1 MQHRSIA
8 EVDPAGNVVSELRLL
23 PEGTDGGHVYMRNA
37 RKLANG
43 NFLVAHS
50 GEEIVREYAPDGKVL
65 REIPAPGGPH
75 TAIRLPNGNTLISC
89 GDMHQAAMVL
99 EVDPEGKVVWKV
111 EHDELPGISLKF
123 IAGIHRLPNGNTV
136 LSNWVG
142 HNQFG
147 KAPHL
152 IEVTPDKRVVW
163 TFQDHKTMKTI
174 SSVQILDVPGDPTAG
189 EVLH

>member
-1 MQHRSIA
+1 MVM
-8 EVDPAGNVVSELRLL
+8 EV
-23 PEGTDGGHVYMRNA
+23 
-37 RKLANG
+37 
-43 NFLVAHS
+43 
-50 GEEIVREYAPDGKVL
+50 APDG
-65 REIPAPGGPH
+65 A
-75 TAIRLPNGNTLISC
+75 
-89 GDMHQAAMVL
+89 
-99 EVDPEGKVVWKV
+99 VVWKV

-123 IAGIHRLPNGNTV
+123 IAGLHRLPNGNTV

-152 IEVTPDKRVVW
+152 IEVTPDKKVVW

-174 SSVQILDVPGDPTAG
+174 SSAQILDVPGDPTAG

>member
-1 MQHRSIA
+1 
-8 EVDPAGNVVSELRLL
+8 
-23 PEGTDGGHVYMRNA
+23 
-37 RKLANG
+37 
-43 NFLVAHS
+43 
-50 GEEIVREYAPDGKVL
+50 VREYGPDGKVL

-89 GDMHQAAMVL
+89 GDMHQAAMVM

-111 EHDELPGISLKF
+111 DHDELPGISLKF

-152 IEVTPDKRVVW
+152 IEVTPDKKVVW